1 MPRYFFH
8 LRDGDTL
15 LEDDGE
21 GQDFASLEAVR
32 LEAIEGARQILSEAA
47 LSGRAAS
54 LHQQI
59 EVTDETGRT
68 VVIMP
73 IGRATDTESQT

>member
-8 LRDGDTL
+8 LRDGAAL

-21 GQDFASLEAVR
+21 SQDFANLEAAR

-47 LSGRAAS
+47 LSGRAGS

-59 EVTDETGRT
+59 EVVDEAGRT

-73 IGRATDTESQT
+73 IGHATGTESQT

>member
-15 LEDDGE
+15 LKDDAE
-21 GQDFASLEAVR
+21 SQDFANLEDVR
-32 LEAIEGARQILSEAA
+32 LEAIQGARQILSEAA
-47 LSGRAAS
+47 LSGQAGS
-54 LHQQI
+54 LNQQI
-59 EVTDETGRT
+59 EVVDEAGRT

-73 IGRATDTESQT
+73 IGHATGTESQT